1 MDKSNVHMFHCYA
14 EPLFCNCEI
23 CQDCN
28 QLCGV
33 YSYRLQIVFSALLHN
48 FKHIKTRMVMPVD
61 ITYMTSYE
69 FLKQI
74 NRHHEQI
81 TATTESYIPN
91 VSLSKILFCAGLFN
105 DIPYTGVRPKTC
117 IS

>member
-1 MDKSNVHMFHCYA
+1 MIKSGINDKMNKPNVHMFHCYA

-28 QLCGV
+28 QFCGV

-61 ITYMTSYE
+61 ITYMTCYE

-74 NRHHEQI
+74 NRHHERNHYRI
-81 TATTESYIPN
+81 YIPN
-91 VSLSKILFCAGLFN
+91 VSLSKRLFCSG
-105 DIPYTGVRPKTC
+105 DIQ
-117 IS
+117 